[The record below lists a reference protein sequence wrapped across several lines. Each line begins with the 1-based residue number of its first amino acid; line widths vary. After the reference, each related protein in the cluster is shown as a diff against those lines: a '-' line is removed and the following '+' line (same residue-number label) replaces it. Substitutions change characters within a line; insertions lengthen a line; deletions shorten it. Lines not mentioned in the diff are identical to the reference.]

1 MIKDCMKNRLL
12 YAASFVAVILI
23 FQISY
28 GLQILVPTNISWMMT
43 ALHDWGTHYL
53 GWLYYKNE
61 PWQFPIG
68 GVANYFYPIGTNV
81 GLTDSIP
88 LFAIFFKIF
97 AGILPE
103 DFQYFGIWL
112 FLCHLLAAYFTIK
125 LFLLLKVNHIITFI
139 AVIFIAANPVLIHRG
154 MHPALCAH
162 WLVIASIYL
171 YCLDPK
177 IVTVKKI
184 LKYQLVLLF
193 LSGLINPYMCL
204 MVFGFTV
211 ALSARLGFFDKILSK
226 KYFFAYNAT
235 SIIIPLL
242 TWYLV
247 GILSFNSGENLSVDG
262 SYGLYSFNL
271 NSLYNSSGWSNYLSG
286 LKQVSWHQYEGFMYL
301 GLGIL
306 LLLALLLLYFSYFFL
321 AKLIWKTQQEFP
333 FQLNKKW
340 LIPLVVMIAVFALF
354 GITHVVSFNDK
365 VLFKVPLPN
374 ILIKLGET
382 FRASGRFFWITYY
395 LIILFA
401 IVAIAKIR
409 IHIIAKIS
417 ILTIILFIQLK
428 DTGRLIN
435 MYNLSYG
442 SYHTPLNDNSWQNL
456 MKEYK
461 EIALYPPFEGTYLT
475 KLDYQYFCFLAAK
488 DAKPINTGYVARADY
503 RSMDKYRDSLESNIQ
518 NGNLSPTTLYIT
530 TAANLNY
537 FSPSL
542 QSSALGIGTL
552 DNYYFIYNRNT
563 KNEKL
568 LSLINKINENNK
580 ERLDSVNKIINKRTL
595 FTENNKPAN
604 NGKESIQYFIE
615 KISVTEKYVS
625 IAGWGFVNNTDNNK
639 GDSVFITLTNDNISY
654 ITAASLQDRPDITS
668 HFKKSY
674 LNDAGFKTIAFFDDL
689 QKGNYQLG
697 IAIKS
702 VQGAF
707 IYQFTDR
714 TVKVGLKENAEPE
727 KITSLPLAGKI
738 IYNFDLFENSNS
750 DIKLGGWAAIENQSA
765 DEQIISCVFKNEK
778 DIYKFVAEPVKRPDV
793 TAYFK
798 NKNKLDN
805 SGFSVKILKNVFNKG
820 KYQIGFIIKAG
831 SNKEVFM
838 ITDRVIEIQ

>member
-1 MIKDCMKNRLL
+1 MKNRLL
-12 YAASFVAVILI
+12 YAASFVAVIFVL
-23 FQISY
+23 QLSY

-61 PWQFPIG
+61 PWRFPIG
-68 GVANYFYPIGTNV
+68 SITNYFYPIGTNV

-103 DFQYFGIWL
+103 NFQYFGIWL
-112 FLCHLLAAYFTIK
+112 FLCHLLGAYFTIR

-139 AVIFIAANPVLIHRG
+139 AVILIVANPVLIHRG

-162 WLVIASIYL
+162 WLILASIYL

-177 IVTVKKI
+177 IITLKKI
-184 LKYQLVLLF
+184 LTHQFVLLI
-193 LSGLINPYMCL
+193 LSALINPYMCL

-211 ALSARLGFFDKILSK
+211 ALSARHSFFDKILSK
-226 KYFFAYNAT
+226 KYFFAYNAA
-235 SIIIPLL
+235 SIIVLL
-242 TWYLV
+242 MTWYLV
-247 GILSFNSGENLSVDG
+247 GILSFNSGENLSVEG
-262 SYGLYSFNL
+262 SYGLYSLNL
-271 NSLYNSSGWSNYLSG
+271 NSLYNSSGWSNYLPG
-286 LKQVSWHQYEGFMYL
+286 LKQISWHQYEGFMYL
-301 GLGIL
+301 GLGML
-306 LLLALLLLYFSYFFL
+306 LLLAFLFLYFFCSFL
-321 AKLIWKTQQEFP
+321 AKLIWKNQQEFP

-340 LIPLVVMIAVFALF
+340 LIPLVAMVAVFTLF
-354 GITHVVSFNDK
+354 AITHVVSLNDK
-365 VLFKVPLPN
+365 ILLKVPLPS

-382 FRASGRFFWITYY
+382 FRASGRFFWIPYY

-401 IVAIAKIR
+401 IVAIARIR

-417 ILTIILFIQLK
+417 ILAIILFIQLK
-428 DTGRLIN
+428 DTWRLIN
-435 MYNLSYG
+435 MYKLSYG
-442 SYHTPLNDNSWQNL
+442 AYHTPLNDNNWQNL
-456 MKEYK
+456 IKEYK

-542 QSSALGIGTL
+542 QSNNWGISSL
-552 DNYYFIYNRNT
+552 DNYYFIYDRNA

-595 FTENNKPAN
+595 FTETGKPVNK
-604 NGKESIQYFIE
+604 GKESIQYFIE
-615 KISVTEKYVS
+615 KMNVAEKYIS
-625 IAGWGFVNNTDNNK
+625 IAGWGFVNNTNNNK

-654 ITAASLQDRPDITS
+654 IAAASLQDRPDITS

-674 LNDAGFKTIAFFDDL
+674 LNDAGFKTIAYFDDL
-689 QKGNYQLG
+689 PKGNYQLG
-697 IAIKS
+697 VAIKNI
-702 VQGAF
+702 QGEF
-707 IYQFTDR
+707 IHQFTDR
-714 TVKVGLKENAEPE
+714 TVKVGLKENAELE
-727 KITSLPLAGKI
+727 KIIILPPENKI
-738 IYNFDLFENSNS
+738 TYNFDLFENNSN
-750 DIKLGGWAAIENQSA
+750 DLRLDGWATIENRSA
-765 DEQIISCVFKNEK
+765 EGQTISCVFKSEK
-778 DIYKFVAEPVKRPDV
+778 DIYKFETASVKRPDV
-793 TAYFK
+793 TAFFK
-798 NKNKLDN
+798 NKYNLDN
-805 SGFSVKILKNVFNKG
+805 SGFSVKILKIAFNKG
-820 KYQIGFIIKAG
+820 KYQVGIIIKDQ

-838 ITDRVIEIQ
+838 ITDKVIEIQ